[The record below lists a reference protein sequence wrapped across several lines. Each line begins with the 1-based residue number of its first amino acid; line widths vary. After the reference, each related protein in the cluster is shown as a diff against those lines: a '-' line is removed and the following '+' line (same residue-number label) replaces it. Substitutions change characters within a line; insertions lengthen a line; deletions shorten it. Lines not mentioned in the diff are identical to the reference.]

1 MMIANSKPLQDGSGA
16 IATGGTSQQ
25 IFDGKTSRAYL
36 LVQNISDATLYLN
49 FGAAATIDNNSLRL
63 LPGELYEN
71 PPNFCPNGT
80 VTIIGATTG
89 KKFVAKQG

>member
-1 MMIANSKPLQDGSGA
+1 MIVANSKPLQDGSGA

-25 IFDGKTSRAYL
+25 VFAALASRAYVL
-36 LVQNISDATLYLN
+36 IQNISDATLYVN
-49 FGAAATIDNNSLRL
+49 FGAPATIDGNSFKL
-63 LPGELYEN
+63 LAGEWYEN